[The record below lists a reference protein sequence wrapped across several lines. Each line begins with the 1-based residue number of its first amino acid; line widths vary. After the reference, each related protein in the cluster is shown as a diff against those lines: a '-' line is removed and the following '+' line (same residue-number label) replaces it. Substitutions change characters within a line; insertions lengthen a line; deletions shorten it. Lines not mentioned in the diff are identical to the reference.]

1 MDNNKAVWLGAI
13 VMNKLVTLCVFLVM
27 ATTISAQ
34 ELAEEKS
41 VKPGINDNFLDTDL
55 DVSQWVERFERE
67 GREVYDLRMEVLK
80 AIDLKRGQKIADIGA
95 GTGLYTGLFSDAVG
109 KEGTVYAVDIV
120 PIFLSN
126 ILDRAKETKR
136 SNIKTVLGTPKST
149 NLPANSVNKVFICDT
164 YHHFEFPKN
173 TLASISRAL
182 RPGGEI
188 ILIDFKREEGES
200 SDWIMNHVRAG
211 ESVFRSE
218 IESAGFEKITSYDI
232 LKDNY
237 MVRFRKK

>member
-1 MDNNKAVWLGAI
+1 MDIHKPVWLDGF
-13 VMNKLVTLCVFLVM
+13 VMNKLVTLLILLVI
-27 ATTISAQ
+27 TTAISAQ

-41 VKPGINDNFLDTDL
+41 VKPGVNDNFLTADL

-67 GREVYDLRMEVLK
+67 GREVYDHRMEVLK
-80 AIDLKRGQKIADIGA
+80 AIDLKPGQKIADIGA

-136 SNIKTVLGTPKST
+136 TNIKTVLGTAKST

-173 TLASISRAL
+173 TLSSISKAL

-211 ESVFRSE
+211 ESVFCGE
-218 IESAGFEKITSYDI
+218 IESAGFKKIASYDI

-237 MVRFRKK
+237 MVRFQKK

>member
-1 MDNNKAVWLGAI
+1 MKQLLI
-13 VMNKLVTLCVFLVM
+13 LCSFLFV
-27 ATTISAQ
+27 ACAGSAQ
-34 ELAEEKS
+34 ELSEEKS
-41 VKPGINDNFLDTDL
+41 VKPGVNDNFLAADL

-67 GREVYDLRMEVLK
+67 GREVYDQRMAVLK
-80 AIDLKRGQKIADIGA
+80 AIDLKPGQKIADIGA

-109 KEGTVYAVDIV
+109 NEGTVYAVDIV

-126 ILDRAKETKR
+126 ILDRAKETQR
-136 SNIKTVLGTPKST
+136 TNIKTVLGSAKST
-149 NLPANSVNKVFICDT
+149 KLPANSVDKVFICDT

-173 TLASISRAL
+173 TLASISKAL

-188 ILIDFKREEGES
+188 ILIDFTREESES

-211 ESVFRSE
+211 EKVFCSE
-218 IESAGFEKITSYDI
+218 VEAAGFEKVAFYDV